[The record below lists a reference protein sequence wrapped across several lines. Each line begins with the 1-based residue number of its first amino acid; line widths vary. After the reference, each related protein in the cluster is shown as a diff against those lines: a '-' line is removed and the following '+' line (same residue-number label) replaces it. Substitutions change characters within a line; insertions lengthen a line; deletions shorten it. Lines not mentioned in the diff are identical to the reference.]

1 MKNIQILIFLILSIN
16 ISCAQLGETYIRDD
30 ETINIPETI
39 NYEIKNI
46 YSDVEIPWSI
56 EFLNNETI
64 IYAEKRGEIF
74 IIKDGKSIKVE
85 NVPEIYLRGQ
95 GVLLDLELHPNYANN
110 NLIYIS
116 YALGSREDGGGNTAV
131 SRAKLIQNKL
141 TD

>member
-74 IIKDGKSIKVE
+74 IIKD
-85 NVPEIYLRGQ
+85 
-95 GVLLDLELHPNYANN
+95 
-110 NLIYIS
+110 
-116 YALGSREDGGGNTAV
+116 
-131 SRAKLIQNKL
+131 
-141 TD
+141 

>member
-95 GVLLDLELHPNYANN
+95 GGLLDLELHPNFAKN
-110 NLIYIS
+110 NLIGKMNQKMLKVKQS
-116 YALGSREDGGGNTAV
+116 D
-131 SRAKLIQNKL
+131 
-141 TD
+141 